1 MMVIFDASAFY
12 SYFGEDKLGT
22 VGGIP
27 NVDRD
32 KLKKELEKEKKY
44 IASSAFIEILVRFKD
59 DGNSLYQICKFM
71 RRKNICLLNN
81 VFDRSNSFSQKEFRH
96 LLGHIRPNCLE
107 KTAYKKIDAKAS
119 LESNYTIIFMLFILS
134 SLLLSKKNEIKV
146 TENLL
151 NNFKFED
158 CDEEKEDI
166 REVLLARALKYGFVA
181 DYQKVQDELFKKIKK
196 LYIDDEKKI
205 SKEYKREVMN
215 IIERYFFLYEC
226 CIDTI
231 NSIKDEQLDIDLI
244 IEENKKK
251 VDNIKNDSKHIIEAC
266 SKILKKNKFNYSFY
280 EEKIKNILN
289 RTLLNSQVSYI
300 GDVLLKS
307 WIENG
312 GQVKKNDIYDVQ
324 LLSIIDKDAPVDSSV
339 PKEERFLLTFDNKL
353 KKFIKKINTK
363 NSEYIEKFF
372 I

>member
-1 MMVIFDASAFY
+1 MIVIFDANAFY

-22 VGGIP
+22 VGRIP
-27 NVDRD
+27 NVDQD

-44 IASSAFIEILVRFKD
+44 IASSAFIEILVNFKD
-59 DGNSLYQICKFM
+59 DGDSLYQICKFM
-71 RRKNICLLNN
+71 RRKNIGLLNN

-96 LLGHIRPNCLE
+96 ILDHIRPDYLE
-107 KTAYKKIDAKAS
+107 KIAYKKIDAKAS

-134 SLLLSKKNEIKV
+134 SLLLSKKNKIKV
-146 TENLL
+146 TEVLL
-151 NNFKFED
+151 NNFKFEE
-158 CDEEKEDI
+158 CDEKKEDI
-166 REVLLARALKYGFVA
+166 REVLIARALKYGFVA
-181 DYQKVQDELFKKIKK
+181 DYRKIQEELFQKIKS
-196 LYIDDEKKI
+196 LYINGEKKI
-205 SKEYKREVMN
+205 SKQYKYEVMN

-251 VDNIKNDSKHIIEAC
+251 MDNIKKDSKHIIAVC
-266 SKILKKNKFNYSFY
+266 SEMLKKNKFNYSFY
-280 EEKIKNILN
+280 EGKIKNILN
-289 RTLLNSQVSYI
+289 RTLLNSQVGYI

-312 GQVKKNDIYDVQ
+312 GQINKNDIYDIQ
-324 LLSIIDKDAPVDSSV
+324 LLSIIDKKAPGDSSV
-339 PKEERFLLTFDNKL
+339 PKEDRFLLTFDNKL
-353 KKFIKKINTK
+353 KKFIEKIN
-363 NSEYIEKFF
+363 NENGDYIEKFL

>member
-1 MMVIFDASAFY
+1 MIVIFDANAFY

-22 VGGIP
+22 VEGIP

-71 RRKNICLLNN
+71 RRKNIGLLNN
-81 VFDRSNSFSQKEFRH
+81 VYDRSNSFSQKEFRY
-96 LLGHIRPNCLE
+96 LLDHIRPDYLE
-107 KTAYKKIDAKAS
+107 KIAYKKIDAKAS
-119 LESNYTIIFMLFILS
+119 LESNYTIIFMLFIFS

-146 TENLL
+146 TEDLL
-151 NNFKFED
+151 NDFKFED
-158 CDEEKEDI
+158 CDEEKKDI

-181 DYQKVQDELFKKIKK
+181 DYQKIQDELFKKIKS
-196 LYIDDEKKI
+196 LYIDGEKKI
-205 SKEYKREVMN
+205 SKEYKSEVMN
-215 IIERYFFLYEC
+215 IIEHYFFLYEC

-251 VDNIKNDSKHIIEAC
+251 MESIKEDNKHIIAVC
-266 SKILKKNKFNYSFY
+266 SEMLKKNKFDYLYY
-280 EEKIKNILN
+280 EENIKNILN
-289 RTLLNSQVSYI
+289 KTLANNQVSYI
-300 GDVLLKS
+300 GDILLKS

-312 GQVKKNDIYDVQ
+312 GQIKKNDIYDVQ
-324 LLSIIDKDAPVDSSV
+324 LLSIIDKENPEDSSV
-339 PKEERFLLTFDNKL
+339 SKEDRFLLTFDNKL
-353 KKFIKKINTK
+353 KKFIKKIN
-363 NSEYIEKFF
+363 NENGDYIEKFL